1 MATTTAASP
10 TSAEPRMN
18 LFQEFRAFL
27 DKYGVIG
34 LAIAF
39 VIGAALTAF
48 VQAVVADLLMPLVGL
63 LIPGGD
69 WQGAAFVYPALPE
82 GVALADAPKGT
93 LILKWGHLLG
103 AAINFVIIAA
113 FVFLVAK
120 FVLRQKQINKL

>member
-1 MATTTAASP
+1 MTTATALP
-10 TSAEPRMN
+10 ADAPKLN

-48 VQAVVADLLMPLVGL
+48 VAAVVSDLLMPIVGL
-63 LIPGGD
+63 LVPGGD
-69 WQGAAFVYPALPE
+69 WQNASFAYPALAP

-93 LILKWGHLLG
+93 LVIRWGHLLG
-103 AAINFVIIAA
+103 SALNFIIVAA
-113 FVFLVAK
+113 FVFVVAK
-120 FVLRQKQINKL
+120 FLLRQKDVSKL